1 MRHLLTIFALAAAS
15 AVFAQVPIDQLK
27 AEGKVGRNSSIR
39 SAPWK
44 TAIPKLN
51 DLSSAKAIS
60 KVRASFKNC
69 KSKEEAF
76 RTAAKWVKLKHYSAA
91 ETCAS
96 IEALYHLQL
105 WVEPVFVYHAAVKAV
120 WDDHIRLANPK
131 VMEHARQAVLVR
143 NCWIGHSVLYPVHKA
158 VFDAYDDDPAMV
170 ARSRGLYGFLDGS
183 DGKEIMRIAKV
194 FEFRSRHLNGLVLD
208 EMKDA
213 RSSPGHLL
221 IAAAAGWLNL
231 IEKPSY
237 PTAKKECL
245 RLLKEAAAI
254 EGKSKQ
260 LEERIKIFEAT
271 LKRYGVT

>member
-1 MRHLLTIFALAAAS
+1 MRHLLTIFALAAVS

-39 SAPWK
+39 SARWK
-44 TAIPKLN
+44 TVIPKLN
-51 DLSSAKAIS
+51 DLSSAKAIG
-60 KVRASFKNC
+60 KVRASFKTC

-76 RTAAKWVKLKHYSAA
+76 RMAAKWVKLKHYSAA

-105 WVEPVFVYHAAVKAV
+105 WVKPDAVYHATVTTV
-120 WDDHIRLANPK
+120 WDDHVRLANPK
-131 VMEHARQAVLVR
+131 VMEHARQAVLLTSSWDGIPVP
-143 NCWIGHSVLYPVHKA
+143 YTVHKA
-158 VFDAYDDDPAMV
+158 VFDTYDDDPAM
-170 ARSRGLYGFLDGS
+170 AALSRGLYGFLDGS

-237 PTAKKECL
+237 PMAKRECL
-245 RLLKEAAAI
+245 RLFREAKAI
-254 EGKSKQ
+254 KDKSKQ
-260 LEERIKIFEAT
+260 LEERIKKFEDT
-271 LKRYGVT
+271 LKRFDLI

>member
-1 MRHLLTIFALAAAS
+1 MRHLLTLFALAAVS
-15 AVFAQVPIDQLK
+15 AVFAQVPVEQLK
-27 AEGKVGRNSSIR
+27 GEGKSVPRLPKSV
-39 SAPWK
+39 PWK
-44 TAIPKLN
+44 TEIPKLN

-60 KVRASFKNC
+60 KVRDAFKTC
-69 KSKEEAF
+69 KSKDEAY
-76 RTAAKWVKLKHYSAA
+76 RIAAKWVKMKHNSPA

-105 WVEPVFVYHAAVKAV
+105 WVKPHLVYYGTVRTV

-131 VMEHARQAVLVR
+131 VMEHARQAVLLTSS
-143 NCWIGHSVLYPVHKA
+143 WDGISVPYPVHKV
-158 VFDAYDDDPAMV
+158 VFDTYDDDPAM
-170 ARSRGLYGFLDGS
+170 AALSRGLYGFLDGS

-194 FEFRSRHLNGLVLD
+194 FEFRSRHLSGLVLD

-245 RLLKEAAAI
+245 RLFREAAAI
-254 EGKSKQ
+254 KGKSKQ
-260 LEERIKIFEAT
+260 LEERIKKFEAT

>member
-1 MRHLLTIFALAAAS
+1 MRHLLTFFALAAVS
-15 AVFAQVPIDQLK
+15 AVSAQVTIDQLK
-27 AEGKVGRNSSIR
+27 AEGKVGRQIGR
-39 SAPWK
+39 KSAPWK
-44 TAIPKLN
+44 TEIPKLN

-60 KVRASFKNC
+60 KVRDSFKTC
-69 KSKEEAF
+69 KSKDEAF
-76 RTAAKWVKLKHYSAA
+76 RMAAKWVKLKHYSAA

-105 WVEPVFVYHAAVKAV
+105 WVKPYLVYHGTVKAV
-120 WDDHIRLANPK
+120 WDDHIRLANPR
-131 VMEHARQAVLVR
+131 VMEHARQAVLLTSSWDGIPVP
-143 NCWIGHSVLYPVHKA
+143 YPVHKA
-158 VFDAYDDDPAMV
+158 VFDTYDDDPAM
-170 ARSRGLYGFLDGS
+170 AALSRGLYGFLDGS

-221 IAAAAGWLNL
+221 IAAAAGWFHL

-245 RLLKEAAAI
+245 RLFREAKAI
-254 EGKSKQ
+254 KGKTKQ
-260 LEERIKIFEAT
+260 LEERIKKFEDR
-271 LKRYGVT
+271 LKRFDLI

>member
-1 MRHLLTIFALAAAS
+1 MRHLLTFFAMAAVAM
-15 AVFAQVPIDQLK
+15 VFAQVPIDQLK

-39 SAPWK
+39 SARWK

-60 KVRASFKNC
+60 KVRDSFKTC
-69 KSKEEAF
+69 KSKDEAF
-76 RTAAKWVKLKHYSAA
+76 RTAAKWVKLKHYSAVD
-91 ETCAS
+91 TCAS
-96 IEALYHLQL
+96 IEVLYHLQL
-105 WVEPVFVYHAAVKAV
+105 WVKPDAVYHATVKAV
-120 WDDHIRLANPK
+120 WDDHSRLANPK
-131 VMEHARQAVLVR
+131 VMEHARQAVLLTSS
-143 NCWIGHSVLYPVHKA
+143 WDGISVPYPVHKV
-158 VFDAYDDDPAMV
+158 VFDTYDDDPAM
-170 ARSRGLYGFLDGS
+170 AALSRGLYGFLDGS

-245 RLLKEAAAI
+245 RLFREAAAI
-254 EGKSKQ
+254 KGKSKQ
-260 LEERIKIFEAT
+260 LEERIKKFEAT